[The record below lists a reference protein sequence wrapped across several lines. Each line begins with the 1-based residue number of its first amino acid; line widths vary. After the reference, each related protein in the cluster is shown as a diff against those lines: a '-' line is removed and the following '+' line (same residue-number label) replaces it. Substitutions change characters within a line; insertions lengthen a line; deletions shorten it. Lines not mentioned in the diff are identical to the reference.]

1 MAATPEPLGLVM
13 ASPQPTKYLFIS
25 SLVNILGALFLTS
38 CSLASIIAAPWDAC
52 AVIAAGL
59 LIPVSVGIGISQY
72 RGVFHRNQT
81 SADTTGV
88 TLSVIGALLLFGGVT
103 YLKESFDDPSILH
116 AWMMMVCMAA
126 LGLYFALCGWANL
139 AWSRLLKTA
148 ADSPEKS
155 PKPETVSRWD
165 RTAALLATTF
175 IVIATSLMVSTIP
188 PEFAENV
195 EYARPPFGIPV
206 GATSISFCQG
216 SRGTIA
222 YEFSIDESGFRE
234 WLQKTIDSMGP
245 MYSRNSIEP
254 ITTTFTMKRYV
265 SLKRELK
272 GDPNISI
279 SDGLRYSWHKED
291 RGKYA
296 AFDRTTNRAYY
307 YSHDY

>member
-1 MAATPEPLGLVM
+1 M
-13 ASPQPTKYLFIS
+13 ASPKPTKYLFIS
-25 SLVNILGALFLTS
+25 SLVNIVGALFLTS

-52 AVIAAGL
+52 AVIAAGFL
-59 LIPVSVGIGISQY
+59 TPVSVGIGISQY
-72 RGVFHRNQT
+72 LGVFHRNQT
-81 SADTTGV
+81 SAETVGV
-88 TLSVIGALLLFGGVT
+88 ILSVIGALLLFGVFN
-103 YLKESFDDPSILH
+103 YLNESIKDPSILH
-116 AWMMMVCMAA
+116 AWMIQVCLAA
-126 LGLYFALCGWANL
+126 LGLFFALCGWANL

-155 PKPETVSRWD
+155 PKPGTFSRWD

-175 IVIATSLMVSTIP
+175 VVIATSLMISTIP

-195 EYARPPFGIPV
+195 EYTRPPFDIPV

-222 YEFSIDESGFRE
+222 YEFSIDEAGFRE
-234 WLQKTIDSMGP
+234 WLQKKIDSMGP
-245 MYSRNSIEP
+245 MNSRNSIEP
-254 ITTTFTMKRYV
+254 ITSTFTMKRYV

-291 RGKYA
+291 QGKYA
-296 AFDRTTNRAYY
+296 AFDRTKKRAYY
-307 YSHDY
+307 HSHDY